1 MVHYPLLFRALRKR
15 KDGSMVSPPHKAI
28 CAYKLS
34 LVLALLISL
43 LGESRRALAQP
54 LKEIRIGSSNIS
66 VTNICTYYA
75 RDRKFFEREGLDVKI
90 IIVKTEAAIPAV
102 VAGNLD
108 YTTLS
113 TSSIEATLR
122 GMPLRLVAVTNQQP
136 LVGLVVREGIKQV
149 TDLKGKKLSVSSF
162 GGATYGAALYL
173 LKSHGLRPKEDVA
186 ILATGTNVARIAA
199 LKQEAVDAV
208 LISAPDDIRIAKEG
222 FKILVD
228 VGTTYKLLWG
238 GVSTTLTKIR
248 ENPAEVKRVVRA
260 VVRATRSITEPQN
273 KDDVISYIS
282 AFFKLDRTS
291 SDEFYRRLVP
301 SLSPTGMVDRDKI
314 KLVIDSAVERGL
326 TDKPLDPDV
335 VVDFSFVK
343 DL

>member
-1 MVHYPLLFRALRKR
+1 MWFDANVTSFMPRAGDK
-15 KDGSMVSPPHKAI
+15 GF
-28 CAYKLS
+28 CAYKRLFI
-34 LVLALLISL
+34 LTVCLAVIIDAVS
-43 LGESRRALAQP
+43 ATAQP

-90 IIVKTEAAIPAV
+90 IIVKTEAALPAV

-173 LKSHGLRPKEDVA
+173 LKSHGLRPKEDVT
-186 ILATGTNVARIAA
+186 ILAAGTNVARIAA
-199 LKQEAVDAV
+199 LKQEAVDAI
-208 LISAPDDIRIAKEG
+208 LLSSPDDIRLAKEG

-228 VGTTYKLLWG
+228 IGTTYKLLWG

-248 ENPAEVKRVVRA
+248 ENPAEVKKVVRA
-260 VVRATRSITEPQN
+260 VVRATKSITEPQN
-273 KDDVISYIS
+273 KEDVIDYLSK
-282 AFFKLDRTS
+282 FFKLDKKS
-291 SDEFYRRLVP
+291 ADEFYQRLVP

-326 TDKPLDPDV
+326 TDKPLDPEK
-335 VVDFSFVK
+335 VVDFSFAK
-343 DL
+343 ELYQP